1 MPICRAATLSGAAAL
16 AVAGVLSIV
25 SSPAGAQAPAS
36 QQALLREIY
45 QEMIEINTTDSAGD
59 NTRAAAAVAARLR
72 AAGFP
77 PADVQVL
84 VPAGNA
90 RKGNIV
96 ARLRGSG
103 ARRPLLLLGHLDVV
117 EARAED
123 WERDPFKLVE
133 ENGFFFAR
141 GAADDKAMSSAL
153 VANLIRLKQERFTP
167 DRDLVLAL
175 TADEE
180 RGGDSDYNG
189 VEFLLRQHRPLID
202 AELAINEGGGGQLTA
217 EGQPLFL
224 SVQHA
229 EKTYQN
235 FRLEVTNPGGHSSV
249 PRADNAI
256 YSLAEGLARLRGHQ
270 FPMRLSDLTRR
281 YFERLSIIEAGQTPG
296 DMRSLISERPDPASV
311 LRLTAVPRHN
321 VQFRTTCVTTMLEG
335 GHAENAL
342 PQRARAVVNC
352 RILPDDRITDVQ
364 QELRKV
370 LADES
375 IKITPTG
382 NTVVSPASAHRKD
395 LMEPVETITAQMWP
409 GIPVVPTMSAG
420 GTDGRFLRIAGI
432 PTYGVSGMFMELDGN
447 GAHGLNEK
455 MRVRSL
461 YEGQEFLYRLIKAL
475 SQR

>member
-1 MPICRAATLSGAAAL
+1 MPISRVAACAAAA
-16 AVAGVLSIV
+16 AVIGFTGLSSV
-25 SSPAGAQAPAS
+25 STPAGAQALAPH
-36 QQALLREIY
+36 QTLLREIY
-45 QEMIEINTTDSAGD
+45 REMIEINTTDSAGD

-77 PADVQVL
+77 AADVQVL
-84 VPAGNA
+84 TPSGNP
-90 RKGNIV
+90 RKGNLV
-96 ARLRGSG
+96 ARLRGTG

-153 VANLIRLKQERFTP
+153 AANLIRLKQEGFVP

-180 RGGDSDYNG
+180 RGGDSLFNG
-189 VEFLLRQHRPLID
+189 VEFLLREHRSLID
-202 AELAINEGGGGQLTA
+202 AELALNEGGGGQLTA
-217 EGQPLFL
+217 DAKPLFL

-235 FRLEVTNPGGHSSV
+235 FRLEVTNQGGHSSV

-256 YSLAEGLARLRGHQ
+256 YALARGLSRLSEHQ
-270 FPMRLSDLTRR
+270 FPIRLSDLTRR
-281 YFERLSIIEAGQTPG
+281 YFERLATIEPG
-296 DMRSLISERPDPASV
+296 DAPRDIRSLLLARPDPAAV
-311 LRLTAVPRHN
+311 MRLSAVPRHN
-321 VQFRTTCVTTMLEG
+321 VQFRTTCVTTMLEA

-352 RILPDDRITDVQ
+352 RILPEDRIEDVQ
-364 QELRKV
+364 ASLRKV
-370 LADES
+370 LADDG
-375 IKITPTG
+375 ITITPTG
-382 NTVVSPASAHRKD
+382 NTVISPASPHRKD
-395 LMEPVETITAQMWP
+395 LMDPVEAIAAQMWP

-432 PTYGVSGMFMELDGN
+432 PTYGVSGMFLEIDGN
-447 GAHGLNEK
+447 GSHGLNER
-455 MRVRSL
+455 MRVTSL
-461 YEGQEFLYRLIKAL
+461 YEGQEFLYRLVKAL
-475 SQR
+475 SQ